1 MNKIAEL
8 GKLLIEY
15 QDYVEI
21 GLIIL
26 AAVVVLSLIVK
37 AVNKSKRRAKLL
49 DDINDTVTDI
59 NTKVD
64 KINSK
69 SSEVIYIDNRTHK
82 SEAEPGIP
90 GIKIPPVQEE
100 EKEETK
106 DEPVAETE
114 ATATE
119 AEPEA
124 EAPAEEE
131 KNEEPEKEIPKK
143 FTSRDCAV
151 SRQGREYTLEEL
163 IKQIQ
168 E

>member
-15 QDYVEI
+15 QDYVET
-21 GLIIL
+21 GLILL
-26 AAVVVLSLIVK
+26 AAVIVLALIVK
-37 AVNKSKRRAKLL
+37 AFNKSKRREKLL

-82 SEAEPGIP
+82 SDTEPGIP
-90 GIKIPPVQEE
+90 EIKIPPVQDEQ
-100 EKEETK
+100 KEENAGDDQTA
-106 DEPVAETE
+106 AE
-114 ATATE
+114 TATE
-119 AEPEA
+119 TEMNGTAEESEKEPEI
-124 EAPAEEE
+124 EV
-131 KNEEPEKEIPKK
+131 PKK
-143 FTSRDCAV
+143 FTSRECAV

-163 IKQIQ
+163 IKQIK